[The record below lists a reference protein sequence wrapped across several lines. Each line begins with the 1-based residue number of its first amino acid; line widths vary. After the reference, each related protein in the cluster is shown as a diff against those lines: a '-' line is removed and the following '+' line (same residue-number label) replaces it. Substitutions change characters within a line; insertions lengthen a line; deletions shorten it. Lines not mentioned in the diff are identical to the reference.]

1 MIRLLTALATLATT
15 IVAATGTPAK
25 QQTGASRVAL
35 ATVLDPRNRA
45 LMDVGPDDF
54 VIQESGTAREI
65 LSVRPA
71 DYPIVVMLDTGVS
84 ARSDFPQMR
93 KATERFLD
101 RIGQRPVAIGTFGSF
116 PAIAATFED
125 DRETVKR
132 RLTSLDATTPDGSM
146 LLQGAALAGQTIQRT
161 GALFSTIIVLSGSAF
176 DASRNAADEM
186 IAPIV
191 DSGAILHV
199 IANRTPPPS
208 GPGFRPGQTL
218 HALAD
223 QSRGDYTTIFS
234 AASYQSALDRLADRL
249 TTELLIEYLVPVG
262 SKPIDVKVG
271 VRLAGARVRGL
282 GVAPR

>member
-1 MIRLLTALATLATT
+1 VIPSLLTVVTLATA
-15 IVAATGTPAK
+15 IVATTSTPVV

-35 ATVLDPRNRA
+35 ATVLDPHNHS

-54 VIQESGTAREI
+54 VIQESGTAREV

-71 DYPIVVMLDTGVS
+71 DYPIVIMLDTGVG
-84 ARSDFPQMR
+84 ARQDFAQMR

-116 PAIAATFED
+116 PVMVTTFED
-125 DRETVKR
+125 ARETVKR
-132 RLTSLDATTPDGSM
+132 RLVSIDAATPDGSM

-161 GALFSTIIVLSGSAF
+161 GALFSTIIVLSGSAM
-176 DASRNAADEM
+176 DASRDAADAM

-199 IANRTPPPS
+199 IANRTSPVS
-208 GPGFRPGQTL
+208 GSGFRPGQAL
-218 HALAD
+218 RALAD

-234 AASYQSALDRLADRL
+234 PASYQSALDRLADRL
-249 TTELLIEYLVPVG
+249 TTELLIEYIVPVG
-262 SKPIDVKVG
+262 SKPADPKIGVKIP
-271 VRLAGARVRGL
+271 GARVRGL